1 MKICPVAT
9 DHIFKIPDSYC
20 SYQRSITDS
29 SIFRGSYYSIIKYS
43 SVMKIVN
50 VKLDWI
56 FSKYGGA
63 FVTGM
68 AAEYTHTSSC
78 TEPDLPQ
85 TAIIGLPLC
94 IVT

>member
-1 MKICPVAT
+1 
-9 DHIFKIPDSYC
+9 
-20 SYQRSITDS
+20 
-29 SIFRGSYYSIIKYS
+29 
-43 SVMKIVN
+43 MKIVN

-94 IVT
+94 IVTWYVQPIDSTELKTSVQ